1 MHYLDNAATTRVLPE
16 AAKAALRVMTETF
29 GNPSSLHRLG
39 MEASHILESSRSTI
53 AEALGASPDE
63 TFFTSCGTESTNLAL
78 RGVAHLHRHK
88 KGRVI
93 TTGIEH
99 AATRE
104 TVKALVEMGFE
115 VAILAPDREGHI
127 TEAALSD
134 ALTDDTIL
142 FSCQLVNNELG
153 SLQPLEGLGKLLKER
168 CPQALFHVDAVQGLC
183 KVCLTPSRWKCD
195 LMSVS
200 GHKIGAPKGVG
211 AIYIRKGLRLPPLL
225 YGGGQEKGASP
236 GTEALPNI
244 VAFSSACRIRMDSF
258 DENNQHVAGLAAY
271 LHDRVHEALPFAVFN
286 VKSDVPYVQSLA
298 IPGCP
303 SEVMLRVLSDQ
314 EVYVSAGSA
323 CSKGKQS
330 PVLSAI
336 RLPRGQSDSTLRI
349 SFCPEN
355 TLEDVDAFISASIKG
370 AGILRR

>member
-16 AAKAALRVMTETF
+16 AAEAALRVMTETF

-39 MEASHILESSRSTI
+39 IEASRILENSRATI
-53 AEALGASPDE
+53 SEALGAEPGE

-78 RGVAHLHRHK
+78 RGAAHLHRHK

-93 TTGIEH
+93 TTDIEH

-104 TVKALVEMGFE
+104 TVKALGEMGFE
-115 VAILAPDREGHI
+115 ITVLTPDREGHI

-153 SLQPLEGLGKLLKER
+153 SLQPLEGLGRLLKEH
-168 CPQALFHVDAVQGLC
+168 CPHALFHVDAVQGLC
-183 KVCLTPSRWKCD
+183 KVRLTPSRWKCD
-195 LMSVS
+195 IMSVS

-211 AIYIRKGLRLPPLL
+211 AMYVRKGLRLPPLL
-225 YGGGQEKGASP
+225 YGGGQEKGTSP

-244 VAFSSACRIRMDSF
+244 VAFASACKLRIDSF
-258 DENNQHVAGLAAY
+258 DENNQHVEELAKY
-271 LHDRVHEALPFAVFN
+271 LHDRVRETLPFAVFN
-286 VKSDVPYVQSLA
+286 VKSDIPYVQSLA

-303 SEVMLRVLSDQ
+303 SEVMLRMLSDQ

-330 PVLSAI
+330 TVLSAI

-355 TLEDVDAFISASIKG
+355 TREDVDAFISASVKG
-370 AGILRR
+370 AGVLRR